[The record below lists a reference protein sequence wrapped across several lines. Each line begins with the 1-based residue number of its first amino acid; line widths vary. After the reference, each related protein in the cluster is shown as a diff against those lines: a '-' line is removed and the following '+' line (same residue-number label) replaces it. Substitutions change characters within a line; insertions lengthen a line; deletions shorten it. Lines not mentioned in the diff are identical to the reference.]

1 MRFCKVCQ
9 KDISNKRKDAIYC
22 SRSCKGRD
30 KEKNNK
36 YYECNKEKILFDIK
50 VKYKDKIEEYR
61 IKNKYRIQE
70 YAKIYNES
78 YDFSL
83 YNKNRRK
90 DPLYKLKQ
98 NTRNLIKNAFLR
110 KFTKKSKKTTEIL
123 GCDFNF
129 FSIYISSLFTNE
141 MTWENYGLLWEIDHI
156 IPISLAKSEIQVIEL
171 NHYTNLRPLLKIEN
185 RKKGKKY

>member
-1 MRFCKVCQ
+1 M
-9 KDISNKRKDAIYC
+9 
-22 SRSCKGRD
+22 
-30 KEKNNK
+30 
-36 YYECNKEKILFDIK
+36 
-50 VKYKDKIEEYR
+50 DKIEEYR

-129 FSIYISSLFTNE
+129 FSDGETGKHYGFSLPVILWDNGLKVFSSSKFHN
-141 MTWENYGLLWEIDHI
+141 
-156 IPISLAKSEIQVIEL
+156 P
-171 NHYTNLRPLLKIEN
+171 
-185 RKKGKKY
+185 